1 MENLVMFGLSGPNHL
16 IRSTHPLRRGLR
28 GLRGLGESYIDPSQ
42 PWLGTK
48 PDGSS
53 STPDAYANSYT
64 ATPGAAV
71 TPKPT
76 TSFLDKITS
85 GFNTATGFVS
95 QGVNLFNQV
104 KPIVATG
111 SHPAGSSAVPLTPAQ
126 QQAQQVAIQQKSGL
140 SAGAKF
146 GIAVALIAA
155 TGGAIYVATKKKK
168 KAA

>member
-16 IRSTHPLRRGLR
+16 IRSTHPMRRGLR

-48 PDGSS
+48 PDGTSV
-53 STPDAYANSYT
+53 TPDSYSNSYT
-64 ATPGAAV
+64 AAPGAAA
-71 TPKPT
+71 PKPA

-111 SHPAGSSAVPLTPAQ
+111 SHPAGSSSVPLTPAQ
-126 QQAQQVAIQQKSGL
+126 QQAQQVALQQKSGL
-140 SAGAKF
+140 STGAKF
-146 GIAVALIAA
+146 GIAVVLIAA
-155 TGGAIYVATKKKK
+155 TGGVIYVATKKKK